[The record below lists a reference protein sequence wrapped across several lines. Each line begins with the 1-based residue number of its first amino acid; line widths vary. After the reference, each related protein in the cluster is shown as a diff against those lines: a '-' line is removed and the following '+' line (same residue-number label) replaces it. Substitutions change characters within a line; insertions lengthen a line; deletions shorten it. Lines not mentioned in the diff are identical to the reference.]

1 MNECLL
7 CFNRAPFEHT
17 HLDNGVLLGSARRIH
32 KIARIE
38 PKEALSTFIFRHLQ
52 HLDHTTMNHIRK
64 LGFDPIEM
72 CFQGIDLNLRHK
84 FLKYSSISSQRCNAL
99 RSLSS
104 SNEAKDLAVRLSLIL
119 AMRRNHRHPE
129 RSEAS
134 HRDNIVHP

>member
-52 HLDHTTMNHIRK
+52 HLDHTTWLADKFNISGHLPSAGPVWLPAAARRSPVW
-64 LGFDPIEM
+64 GRGPGRARRW
-72 CFQGIDLNLRHK
+72 QRHTRPGD
-84 FLKYSSISSQRCNAL
+84 IVAQANAS
-99 RSLSS
+99 RS
-104 SNEAKDLAVRLSLIL
+104 
-119 AMRRNHRHPE
+119 
-129 RSEAS
+129 
-134 HRDNIVHP
+134 